1 MSGTVLVKFLPF
13 ECRLTLVARRRLSAL
28 SSFRQWLYQEEDQN
42 RELLVL
48 DFEAFTGILRDY
60 FNNFMEIEFNNS
72 FYAPFGYVSLTG
84 TDRRRLEF
92 SNDEIIAKKQDGDR
106 ASTLILDETNDSLDI
121 VQVRSGNLRKRRGEV
136 FNVSKKYDGVAVFT
150 RDGDLPIPSTNV
162 LQSLQLQAHADE
174 YNELLYMLRS
184 ASPETGLD
192 KVASVTLSVDV
203 NSGNQSNQQQQVPQ
217 TTDYDFIII
226 VAVIVAG
233 CSMVL
238 LAFALF
244 LAFRRK
250 DQHHGARPMVQTKLS
265 PRTETDRS
273 PTSRQNSTPPPV
285 QVMEVHAQHDD
296 NISEYTESVF
306 SLPVQTKQKK
316 IKESLSSVNRA
327 KHHRASS
334 RFNPRYV
341 ISSKKSSDGESEDSN
356 NDDEPS
362 VEVPHLASSEQKE
375 ESLDSN
381 VVLKDSKQTESRNSP
396 KRSGLYPAGIIDDDI
411 TSSLSAYGKG
421 VGIRNQHQN
430 DDGIS
435 LSSVESYGFSLDGVG
450 GDQSTYAN
458 STKYGY

>member
-13 ECRLTLVARRRLSAL
+13 ECRLTLIARRRLSAL
-28 SSFRQWLYQEEDQN
+28 SSFRQWLSQEEDQN

-60 FNNFMEIEFNNS
+60 FNNYMRTEFNNS
-72 FYAPFGYVSLTG
+72 FYAPFGSVSLTG

-92 SNDEIIAKKQDGDR
+92 SDNKINTKWQAGER
-106 ASTLILDETNDSLDI
+106 ASSMILDETNESLEI
-121 VQVRSGNLRKRRGEV
+121 IPVRSGNLRKRRGEV

-192 KVASVTLSVDV
+192 KVASVTLNVNV
-203 NSGNQSNQQQQVPQ
+203 NSGGGSQQQQPAQ
-217 TTDYDFIII
+217 STDHDLIII

-250 DQHHGARPMVQTKLS
+250 NTHGARPMVQTKSS

-273 PTSRQNSTPPPV
+273 PTSRQSSTPPPV
-285 QVMEVHAQHDD
+285 RVMEVHPQHDD

-306 SLPVQTKQKK
+306 SLPAQTKQKK
-316 IKESLSSVNRA
+316 IKESLAAVSRT
-327 KHHRASS
+327 KHHRVSS
-334 RFNPRYV
+334 RFNPRYI
-341 ISSKKSSDGESEDSN
+341 ISSKKSTDGDSEDTN
-356 NDDEPS
+356 HDDE
-362 VEVPHLASSEQKE
+362 VEIPHLTSPETKE
-375 ESLDSN
+375 ESPKSN
-381 VVLKDSKQTESRNSP
+381 VVSKKSKQTESRKSP
-396 KRSGLYPAGIIDDDI
+396 TKAGLYPAGLIDDDI
-411 TSSLSAYGKG
+411 NSSLSAYGKG
-421 VGIRNQHQN
+421 VGIRNQYQN
-430 DDGIS
+430 DDGLS